1 MKRHN
6 ERNFILRSLLTIAG
20 VFLMTTTLF
29 AQDIIIKKNA
39 EEIEA
44 KILEISENSVTY
56 KKFSNLDGPSYTL
69 PKSDIFMIKYQNGE
83 KETFK
88 VASTGNNA
96 HDKAVQGTPEQ
107 ERRRERQ
114 NQQLL
119 LKEKKELEYRKRMGK
134 HNIKVTFNGG
144 MAGTPI
150 KLSDNKEDYDFNG
163 LFGGGIDLNVM
174 YNLSIA
180 DYTGDVG
187 IGLGLTRMG
196 SGGLKETFGM
206 IDWLAVNYLTIP
218 IEMTY
223 RTKGGYFGGGLN
235 NAIAIGCKG
244 KLEGETIITS
254 LDEASAIHKYRL
266 GISLKGGFTVHNFDI
281 GLFYTWWVTDM
292 FSFENLKPISVSTPS
307 HQFGINLAYRIKLK

>member
-1 MKRHN
+1 MKQHI
-6 ERNFILRSLLTIAG
+6 EWNFIFRSLLAIAG
-20 VFLMTTTLF
+20 VFLMTATLS

-39 EEIEA
+39 EEIKA

-56 KKFSNLDGPSYTL
+56 KKFSNPDGPTYTL
-69 PKSDIFMIKYQNGE
+69 PKSEIFMIKYENGE

-88 VASTGNNA
+88 NA
-96 HDKAVQGTPEQ
+96 PISNDVQNQAVRVTTE
-107 ERRRERQ
+107 EKRRRERQ
-114 NQQLL
+114 SQQLL

-150 KLSDNKEDYDFNG
+150 KLSDNKDEYDFDG

-174 YNLSIA
+174 YNLSII
-180 DYTGDVG
+180 DYTGDIG

-196 SGGLKETFGM
+196 SGGLKETFGV

-218 IEMTY
+218 LEMTY
-223 RTKGGYFGGGLN
+223 RTKGGYIGVGLN

-244 KLEGETIITS
+244 KLEGETIISS
-254 LDEASAIHKYRL
+254 LDEASAIHKYRF
-266 GISLKGGFTVHNFDI
+266 GMSFKGGFTVRKFDI
-281 GLFYTWWVTDM
+281 GLYYTYWMTDM
-292 FSFENLKPISVSTPS
+292 FSFENLRPISVSTPS
-307 HQFGINLAYRIKLK
+307 HLFGINLAYRIKLK